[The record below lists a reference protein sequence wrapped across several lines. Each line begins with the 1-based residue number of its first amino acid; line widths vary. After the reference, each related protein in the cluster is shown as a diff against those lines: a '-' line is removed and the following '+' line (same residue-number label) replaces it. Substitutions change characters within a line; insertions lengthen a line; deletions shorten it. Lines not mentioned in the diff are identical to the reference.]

1 MGTLDAYYDAHM
13 DLIAERPAFN
23 LYNREWPVYTHSGQL
38 SPARFNAGGIAS
50 ESIISAGC
58 LIRGQVTRSVLS
70 PGVVVDPGAVV
81 QGSVLHDN
89 VHIGRGAVVRGA
101 VLDKN
106 VEVPP
111 GATIGVN
118 PERDGELYTV
128 SEGGVIALGKGQW
141 VPCGRRPTEAPV
153 VEDGRRSCVR
163 DPRVDCGTGVRAW
176 YAKCCSVTTLSWV

>member
-1 MGTLDAYYDAHM
+1 VGTLDAYYDAHM

-23 LYNREWPVYTHSGQL
+23 LYNRQWPIYTHSGQL

-70 PGVVVDPGAVV
+70 PGVLVDPGAVV

-89 VHIGRGAVVRGA
+89 VKIGRGAVVRGA
-101 VLDKN
+101 VIDKN

-118 PERDGELYTV
+118 PERDAELYTV
-128 SEGGVIALGKGQW
+128 SKGGVIALGKGQL
-141 VPCGRRPTEAPV
+141 V
-153 VEDGRRSCVR
+153 S
-163 DPRVDCGTGVRAW
+163 
-176 YAKCCSVTTLSWV
+176 